1 MKTKELYQIAEAIA
15 KAELTL
21 RENKDEQQVR
31 KAKSDILL
39 LSKRITSLEDMLRI
53 DDIVQEILKKNSW
66 LFKNFLIYYSYKV
79 QKDFETLK
87 TIIY

>member
-1 MKTKELYQIAEAIA
+1 MKTKELYQVAEAIA

-53 DDIVQEILKKNSW
+53 DDIVQEILKKNS
-66 LFKNFLIYYSYKV
+66 
-79 QKDFETLK
+79 
-87 TIIY
+87 

>member
-53 DDIVQEILKKNSW
+53 DDIVQEILKKNS
-66 LFKNFLIYYSYKV
+66 
-79 QKDFETLK
+79 
-87 TIIY
+87 

>member
-53 DDIVQEILKKNSW
+53 DDIVQEILKKNIS
-66 LFKNFLIYYSYKV
+66 S
-79 QKDFETLK
+79 LK
-87 TIIY
+87 LLKKWDIQH

>member
-21 RENKDEQQVR
+21 RENKDEQQVH

-53 DDIVQEILKKNSW
+53 DDIVQEILKKNS
-66 LFKNFLIYYSYKV
+66 
-79 QKDFETLK
+79 
-87 TIIY
+87 

>member
-21 RENKDEQQVR
+21 RENKDEQKVR

-53 DDIVQEILKKNSW
+53 DDIVQEILKKNS
-66 LFKNFLIYYSYKV
+66 
-79 QKDFETLK
+79 
-87 TIIY
+87 

>member
-1 MKTKELYQIAEAIA
+1 MKMKELYQIAEAIA

-53 DDIVQEILKKNSW
+53 DDIVQEILKKNS
-66 LFKNFLIYYSYKV
+66 
-79 QKDFETLK
+79 
-87 TIIY
+87 

>member
-21 RENKDEQQVR
+21 RENKDEQKVR